1 MKKCCFI
8 IPYFGKF
15 PNYFQLFLNSCRY
28 NPGFNWLIFTDDHTK
43 FNYPENVK
51 VVYMLYDNFKRAV
64 QSRFDFP
71 LAIPTPHKLCDFKPA
86 YGYLFEEYLEEFKF
100 WGYCDLD
107 LIMGCL
113 EDFLTDD
120 LLESYDKIFCLG
132 HMTLYR
138 NTHENNRVFMRK
150 YKGLELYKLSFSS
163 GKTTTFDEEWRDEY
177 NVNRIFLAEG
187 KRVFTEDYSMNPSIF
202 HNKFIRVKYVGV
214 DLPNDGHGYITEQP
228 KDALYVWE
236 KGKVSRYYMDGKEF
250 KSEKFIYMHLQM
262 RKMKVDNRVFYTQTF
277 KIFPNKFLPLEVNYV
292 DASNF
297 HQIKRSCI
305 CFMTQKKR
313 WKVFKKRIKS
323 HFKL

>member
-1 MKKCCFI
+1 M
-8 IPYFGKF
+8 
-15 PNYFQLFLNSCRY
+15 
-28 NPGFNWLIFTDDHTK
+28 
-43 FNYPENVK
+43 
-51 VVYMLYDNFKRAV
+51 
-64 QSRFDFP
+64 
-71 LAIPTPHKLCDFKPA
+71 
-86 YGYLFEEYLEEFKF
+86 
-100 WGYCDLD
+100 
-107 LIMGCL
+107 
-113 EDFLTDD
+113 
-120 LLESYDKIFCLG
+120 
-132 HMTLYR
+132 
-138 NTHENNRVFMRK
+138 
-150 YKGLELYKLSFSS
+150 
-163 GKTTTFDEEWRDEY
+163 
-177 NVNRIFLAEG
+177 
-187 KRVFTEDYSMNPSIF
+187 
-202 HNKFIRVKYVGV
+202 KYVGV